1 MKKIVFVCFF
11 VFCNFESSGMQNS
24 EIEELYKLCQLWFQ
38 DSHIRTIASHILHIR
53 QRKGSYLSHVGA
65 LQVRS
70 PLASVQFDVSG
81 GQRVTIH
88 KLEFPGVPSPDPVVI
103 LSFDEMLAI
112 NTLVEAKQT
121 T

>member
-38 DSHIRTIASHILHIR
+38 DSHIRAIPSHILQIR
-53 QRKGSYLSHVGA
+53 QRKGSYLSQVGA

-70 PLASVQFDVSG
+70 SLATAQYDIDG
-81 GQRVTIH
+81 GQVVTIH
-88 KLEFPGVPSPDPVVI
+88 KLQFPGIPSQEPVLKI
-103 LSFDEMLAI
+103 SFDEMLTI
-112 NTLVEAKQT
+112 NSLIEAKPR
-121 T
+121 